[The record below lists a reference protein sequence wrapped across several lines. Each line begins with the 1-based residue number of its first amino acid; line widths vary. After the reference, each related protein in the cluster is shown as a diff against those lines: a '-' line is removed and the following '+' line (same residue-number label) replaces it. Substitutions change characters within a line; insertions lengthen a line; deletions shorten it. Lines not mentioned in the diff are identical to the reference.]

1 MDYKN
6 KMKTLG
12 FLTAI
17 FVSLSVGAGPEIS
30 AQDYVPTPVTV
41 SKEKVKV
48 DGKLY
53 YSHIV
58 LERQT
63 LYSICKAYGVTAAE
77 VYEANPTLIDTGL
90 KKNAIIL
97 IPVSGQVTDRNT
109 TVKEGKDTTDTTKGK
124 PAKQK
129 KKKKE
134 KEGDFIVH
142 TVRWYEDL
150 DVISEKYGVPVEAI
164 MQANGLS
171 GRKLSNRQKL
181 KIPAVATPLPEEVG
195 NAEETAP
202 ADTTETAADTLNRHA
217 LFPGIPA
224 GKKKVDAIL
233 MLPFNAGAE
242 RPSEGNMDFYCGA
255 LLAVKDLGDSGI
267 SVDLSVYD
275 VADGNLHI
283 TVERLQ
289 KSDVVIGPV
298 SSGDLGRLLGVAPE
312 GTVIVSPLDHRA
324 ESLVETHENLIQAPS
339 STKAQYK
346 DLADWINEDRSPADP
361 VIVIHEKGYNILG
374 DDTAMETILG
384 ESGIPYKTFS
394 YSILE
399 GREITKSLEGM
410 MSADACNRVLVMSE
424 SEAFVNDVVRNLNL
438 MIHNKYDIVLYG
450 PSKIRSFE
458 TIEVDNLHNVRLH
471 TSVSY
476 YIDYDSPEVRRF
488 VMQYRALYNTEPT
501 PYAFQGYDIVHFF
514 LKSCSDYGR
523 GMIDRIGEKRVSL
536 LQADFKFERVSE
548 GGGYI
553 NNAVRRVV
561 YGPDYS
567 VTLE

>member
-109 TVKEGKDTTDTTKGK
+109 TVKEGKDTTDTAKGK

-255 LLAVKDLGDSGI
+255 LLAVKGTPMYPLLKELRKLDGVISCFSFGDSHH
-267 SVDLSVYD
+267 LAYD
-275 VADGNLHI
+275 PAK
-283 TVERLQ
+283 TQ
-289 KSDVVIGPV
+289 K
-298 SSGDLGRLLGVAPE
+298 E
-312 GTVIVSPLDHRA
+312 
-324 ESLVETHENLIQAPS
+324 
-339 STKAQYK
+339 
-346 DLADWINEDRSPADP
+346 
-361 VIVIHEKGYNILG
+361 NILAAAVAAG
-374 DDTAMETILG
+374 FKDCTAWEIKP
-384 ESGIPYKTFS
+384 GIEDCFMQ
-394 YSILE
+394 L
-399 GREITKSLEGM
+399 
-410 MSADACNRVLVMSE
+410 SE
-424 SEAFVNDVVRNLNL
+424 
-438 MIHNKYDIVLYG
+438 
-450 PSKIRSFE
+450 
-458 TIEVDNLHNVRLH
+458 
-471 TSVSY
+471 
-476 YIDYDSPEVRRF
+476 
-488 VMQYRALYNTEPT
+488 Q
-501 PYAFQGYDIVHFF
+501 
-514 LKSCSDYGR
+514 
-523 GMIDRIGEKRVSL
+523 
-536 LQADFKFERVSE
+536 
-548 GGGYI
+548 
-553 NNAVRRVV
+553 
-561 YGPDYS
+561 
-567 VTLE
+567 

>member
-150 DVISEKYGVPVEAI
+150 DVISEKYGIPVEAI

-181 KIPAVATPLPEEVG
+181 KIPVVAMHCFRGFLPERKKWTPSLCFRSMQEPKGRVR
-195 NAEETAP
+195 ATWTSIAVRCLPSRILETA
-202 ADTTETAADTLNRHA
+202 
-217 LFPGIPA
+217 
-224 GKKKVDAIL
+224 
-233 MLPFNAGAE
+233 
-242 RPSEGNMDFYCGA
+242 
-255 LLAVKDLGDSGI
+255 
-267 SVDLSVYD
+267 
-275 VADGNLHI
+275 
-283 TVERLQ
+283 
-289 KSDVVIGPV
+289 
-298 SSGDLGRLLGVAPE
+298 
-312 GTVIVSPLDHRA
+312 
-324 ESLVETHENLIQAPS
+324 ESAWT
-339 STKAQYK
+339 
-346 DLADWINEDRSPADP
+346 
-361 VIVIHEKGYNILG
+361 
-374 DDTAMETILG
+374 
-384 ESGIPYKTFS
+384 
-394 YSILE
+394 
-399 GREITKSLEGM
+399 
-410 MSADACNRVLVMSE
+410 
-424 SEAFVNDVVRNLNL
+424 
-438 MIHNKYDIVLYG
+438 
-450 PSKIRSFE
+450 
-458 TIEVDNLHNVRLH
+458 
-471 TSVSY
+471 
-476 YIDYDSPEVRRF
+476 
-488 VMQYRALYNTEPT
+488 
-501 PYAFQGYDIVHFF
+501 
-514 LKSCSDYGR
+514 
-523 GMIDRIGEKRVSL
+523 
-536 LQADFKFERVSE
+536 
-548 GGGYI
+548 
-553 NNAVRRVV
+553 
-561 YGPDYS
+561 
-567 VTLE
+567 